1 MPMTD
6 EEKIRFTND
15 LYSIK
20 NDTKGK
26 DVKDSIHDALTLV
39 GKYSGEGGG
48 GGNEPSFAFVINTIA
63 APYIIGDAEVIPEV

>member
-48 GGNEPSFAFVINTIA
+48 ANEPANSLTINTIA
-63 APYIIGDAEVIPEV
+63 GDYIFGDAEPLEV